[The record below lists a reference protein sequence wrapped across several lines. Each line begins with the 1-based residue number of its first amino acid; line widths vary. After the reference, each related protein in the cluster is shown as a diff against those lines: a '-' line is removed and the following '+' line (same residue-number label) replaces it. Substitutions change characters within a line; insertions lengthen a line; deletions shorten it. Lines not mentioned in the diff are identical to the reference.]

1 MSRRVYLDN
10 AATTPVRQE
19 VLEAMLPFL
28 TSNFGNPSSIHQ
40 EGRTTRAA
48 IEGARKLVASLI
60 GASTGE
66 IFFTSGGTE
75 SNNMAIKCA
84 VSDMGVKRI
93 ITSPAEHHCVKH
105 SVEHLKSMDMVQ
117 VDMVK
122 VDQYALPDF
131 DHLEELLAA
140 SDTPTLV
147 TIMHANNELGS
158 MLDLHQLSALC
169 KKYGAYLH
177 SDTVQTVGHF
187 PINVQQT
194 PVDFMSGAAHKFYG
208 PKGIG
213 FIYINSRCHIHPFID
228 GGSQERN
235 MRAGTENSSGIVGLA
250 KAMQL
255 AYAELEEDTAHIS
268 SLKEYMRQEILSLC
282 PEAYINGHPVNSLYT
297 VLNVSFPPGTY
308 ADLMIMSLDI
318 AGISVS
324 GGSACSSGAE
334 SQSHVLNAIG
344 HPTDRKAVRFS
355 LSRNTTREDID
366 YAVEQL
372 AGILSAGVHVL
383 S

>member
-1 MSRRVYLDN
+1 MMPY
-10 AATTPVRQE
+10 
-19 VLEAMLPFL
+19 L
-28 TSNFGNPSSIHQ
+28 TSSFGNPSSIHQ
-40 EGRTTRAA
+40 EGRMTRAA
-48 IEGARKLVASLI
+48 IESARKTVASLI

-84 VSDMGVKRI
+84 VTDLGVKRI

-105 SVEHLKSMDMVQ
+105 SVEHLKAMNLVK
-117 VDMVK
+117 VELVK
-122 VDQYALPDF
+122 VDSYALPDF
-131 DHLEELLAA
+131 NHLEELLSA
-140 SDTPTLV
+140 SDVPALV
-147 TIMHANNELGS
+147 SLMHANNEVGS
-158 MLDLHQLSALC
+158 MLDLNALSALC
-169 KKYGAYLH
+169 KKYGAWLH

-194 PVDFMSGAAHKFYG
+194 PVDFLSGAAHKFYG

-235 MRAGTENSSGIVGLA
+235 MRAGTENISGIVGLA

-255 AYAELEEDTAHIS
+255 AYAELDQDVAHIS
-268 SLKEYMRQEILSLC
+268 AMKEYMRQQLKTVC
-282 PEAYINGHPVNSLYT
+282 PDVQFNGHPTKSLYT
-297 VLNVSFPPGTY
+297 VLNVSFPPGPH
-308 ADLMIMSLDI
+308 AELMVMSLDI
-318 AGISVS
+318 AGVSSS

-355 LSRNTTREDID
+355 FSRNTTKDDID
-366 YAVEQL
+366 FTIEQV
-372 AGILSAGVHVL
+372 AGILAGGVPAL

>member
-19 VLEAMLPFL
+19 VLDAMLPYL

-48 IEGARKLVASLI
+48 IEGARKMVASLI

-84 VSDMGVKRI
+84 VSDLGVKRI
-93 ITSPAEHHCVKH
+93 ITSPVEHHCVKH
-105 SVEHLKSMDMVQ
+105 SVEHLKSMAMVQ
-117 VDMVK
+117 VDMVR

-131 DHLEELLAA
+131 NHLEELLSA

-147 TIMHANNELGS
+147 TLMHANNELGS
-158 MLDLHQLSALC
+158 MLDLDQLSALC

-187 PINVQQT
+187 PINVQHT

-213 FIYINSRCHIHPFID
+213 FIYINNRCSIHPFID

-235 MRAGTENSSGIVGLA
+235 MRAGTENISGIVGLA

-255 AYAELEEDTAHIS
+255 AYAELTEDTAQIS
-268 SLKEYMRQEILSLC
+268 ALKEYLKKEILAVC
-282 PEAYINGHPVNSLYT
+282 PEAYINGHPEHSLYT
-297 VLNVSFPPGTY
+297 VLNVSFPPGPH

-344 HPTDRKAVRFS
+344 HPADRKAVRFS
-355 LSRNTTREDID
+355 LSRYTTKEDID